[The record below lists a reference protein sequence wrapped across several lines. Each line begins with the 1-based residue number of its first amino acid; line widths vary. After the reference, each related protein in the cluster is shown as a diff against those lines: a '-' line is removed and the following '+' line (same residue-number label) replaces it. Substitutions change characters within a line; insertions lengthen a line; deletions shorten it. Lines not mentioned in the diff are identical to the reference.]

1 MKIETK
7 NRNTDQTFET
17 TSFKD
22 TGEVFNDIS
31 LKKENRLF
39 FDKISL
45 SEITEFLKV
54 KSIRSAIAWCKKNS
68 VKIFENGKLKYI
80 NFLDYQLAIDA
91 PFIES
96 LKIKHPKNWNEIY
109 GYYKN
114 FDYKNLVLQ
123 ISPSKHLKAR
133 KFSVQGKVANSFLN
147 KMNSNF

>member
-68 VKIFENGKLKYI
+68 VKIFENGKLKVSGQYSENQI
-80 NFLDYQLAIDA
+80 QHELGEKIGLWYYYNRKGKLVSVVDYD
-91 PFIES
+91 
-96 LKIKHPKNWNEIY
+96 KKNA
-109 GYYKN
+109 
-114 FDYKNLVLQ
+114 
-123 ISPSKHLKAR
+123 H
-133 KFSVQGKVANSFLN
+133 
-147 KMNSNF
+147 